1 MLLRYHPWQ
10 ELNDM
15 QRQLERLFNEKVANG
30 LVERELIKAPAAE
43 LRETDEAI
51 YLRLEL
57 PGISAND
64 LDIQVTKNS
73 VSIVGERKNSNHS
86 EEEGVT
92 KSEFFYGKFQRVIP
106 LPSHVQNTQVVADY
120 QDGIL
125 SLTLPKVQAEQN
137 KVFKVN
143 LG

>member
-15 QRQLERLFNEKVANG
+15 QRQLERLFTDKIPNE
-30 LVERELIKAPAAE
+30 LLERELIKSPAAE
-43 LRETDEAI
+43 LKETDEAI
-51 YLRLEL
+51 YLKLEL
-57 PGISAND
+57 PGMSAKD

-73 VSIVGERKNSNHS
+73 VSIAGERKNTSHS
-86 EEEGVT
+86 HEEGVT